1 MVKISLKS
9 SWICTVIQI
18 STSHIPS
25 IQKIPSKF
33 FNNFLSYPANR

>member
-1 MVKISLKS
+1 MIL
-9 SWICTVIQI
+9 
-18 STSHIPS
+18 S